1 MIGTAFVL
9 PILLIY
15 VVWSYWVFRGKAS
28 EESGY
33 GHE

>member
-15 VVWSYWVFRGKAS
+15 VVWSYWACRGKAS
-28 EESGY
+28 EEGGY
-33 GHE
+33 RHE